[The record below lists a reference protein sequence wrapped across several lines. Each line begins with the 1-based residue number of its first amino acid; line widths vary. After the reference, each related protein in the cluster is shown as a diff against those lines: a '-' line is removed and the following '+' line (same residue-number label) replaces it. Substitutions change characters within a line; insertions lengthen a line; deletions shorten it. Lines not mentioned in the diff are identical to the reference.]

1 MTTSNREDSTGVSVK
16 ITQKNKGGALA
27 FEVVWMGRGI
37 AASIKVSM
45 SILQNGYPDKML
57 LPGHLPFLSDV
68 KISFQDL
75 RRKGKDT

>member
-1 MTTSNREDSTGVSVK
+1 
-16 ITQKNKGGALA
+16 
-27 FEVVWMGRGI
+27 MGRGI

-57 LPGHLPFLSDV
+57 LPGHLPFFSDV